1 MDFMEIKDYQC
12 EAAKDFEVLQKKFKN
27 NFDHL
32 NEEELKIFRAK
43 VFELIDLLRDKKR
56 QNY

>member
-43 VFELIDLLRDKKR
+43 VFEIIDLLRD
-56 QNY
+56 